1 MEKPSLNWRAQKLA
15 LLERV
20 YRKIDKHHAWA
31 AQIYYISLGVFL
43 AGFSFFTLN
52 SDLPYAGSIVQ
63 NLMVTVT
70 SVSFVT
76 LALLLVVLSI
86 LTPLRTWLL
95 RMMERS

>member
-43 AGFSFFTLN
+43 AGFSFFTIN
-52 SDLPYAGSIVQ
+52 AELPYTGNTTQKI
-63 NLMVTVT
+63 MVAST
-70 SVSFVT
+70 SLSFAALV
-76 LALLLVVLSI
+76 LLLVALAV

-95 RMMERS
+95 RNMNRI